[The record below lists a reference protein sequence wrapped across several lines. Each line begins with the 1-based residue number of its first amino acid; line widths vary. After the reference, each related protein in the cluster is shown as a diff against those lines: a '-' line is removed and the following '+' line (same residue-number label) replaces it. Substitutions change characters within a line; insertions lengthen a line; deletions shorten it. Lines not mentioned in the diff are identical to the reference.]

1 MSRPRKET
9 PKPICPPRTRGGEQ
23 PEFVTSM
30 LDPRAHRP
38 YVPMPVRRYILDVR
52 KGVKLQA
59 FYSESEM
66 VGICWCCSKKDSSAR
81 NAARGT
87 RRPGSNPRNP
97 HSALS
102 LAQTA
107 ARSCIAG
114 QVLTAIKI
122 GACCG
127 GHSRIRGQ
135 RPAVGTEAFAT
146 IAGAQS
152 CMSRSIAPRW
162 ATKPRRVKG

>member
-127 GHSRIRGQ
+127 G
-135 RPAVGTEAFAT
+135 
-146 IAGAQS
+146 
-152 CMSRSIAPRW
+152 
-162 ATKPRRVKG
+162 